1 MSELIMSTNT
11 VVTVPTLKNAA
22 LAEQTAKAARII
34 NGTVSSIQ
42 RSTLELAAILRKIDD
57 DALYTDDGYK
67 STSDFADKV
76 LHLRASSV
84 SDLIKTSRRFG
95 DSNGKPTCKGLE
107 GQSAYNLAYLAKYS
121 DDEIS
126 AAVSAGELS
135 PSSTQSQIKE
145 WARNHVPTSTDTE
158 SPAPAK
164 VIPNYRIAIRF
175 GNTVSNEYPEIPE
188 SNINDLVSSNFSNNA
203 FESKDLPSIKCED
216 GTTIK
221 RRVYILDDGGDM
233 GAPLLVYYKLVKVA
247 KAKAPKAKTLKASD
261 LTREQLVAM
270 LAEMDAKDAK

>member
-1 MSELIMSTNT
+1 MSELITSTNS
-11 VVTVPTLKNAA
+11 VISVPTLKNAA

-42 RSTLELAAILRKIDD
+42 RSTLELAAILRYIDD
-57 DALYTDDGYK
+57 NALFTEDGYK
-67 STSDFADKV
+67 STSDFAEKV

-95 DSNGKPTCKGLE
+95 DTSGKPNCKGLE

-135 PSSTQSQIKE
+135 PNSTQSQIKE
-145 WARNHVPTSTDTE
+145 WARTHTPANTDEE
-158 SPAPAK
+158 SKAAPK
-164 VIPNYRIAIRF
+164 VTNTYRIAIRF
-175 GNTVSNEYPEIPE
+175 GNTISNEYPEIPE
-188 SNINDLVSSNFSNNA
+188 ANITELISSNFPNNHA
-203 FESKDLPSIKCED
+203 EYKDLSPIKCD
-216 GTTIK
+216 DKSVIK
-221 RRVYILDDGGDM
+221 RRVYILDDGTDM
-233 GAPLLVYYKLVKVA
+233 GAPVLVYYKLVKVA
-247 KAKAPKAKTLKASD
+247 KTKALKAKTLKASD

-270 LAEMDAKDAK
+270 LAEMDAKDAE